1 MKKETKKE
9 VRRMQKAL
17 DAYLASEQKAMTEEE
32 LKAKAWFP
40 VHVVSVS
47 KSTDEELEQNAF
59 HLMEGLRDKF
69 NEEEMAIFASNLK
82 KFAQFL
88 QKCIYSSP
96 KKV

>member
-1 MKKETKKE
+1 MEMKKEIK
-9 VRRMQKAL
+9 RMQKAL
-17 DAYLASEQKAMTEEE
+17 DAYLASEQRAMTEEE

-40 VHVVSVS
+40 VHIGSVS

-69 NEEEMAIFASNLK
+69 IEEEMAIFATNLK
-82 KFAQFL
+82 KFATFL
-88 QKCIYSSP
+88 NKCIYSQP

>member
-1 MKKETKKE
+1 MKKEI
-9 VRRMQKAL
+9 RRMQKAL
-17 DAYLASEQKAMTEEE
+17 DAYLASEQKAMTAEE

-40 VHVVSVS
+40 IHISSVS

-69 NEEEMAIFASNLK
+69 NEEEMAIFATNLK

-88 QKCIYSSP
+88 QKCIYSKS
-96 KKV
+96 KKL

>member
-1 MKKETKKE
+1 MKKEEIK
-9 VRRMQKAL
+9 RMQKAL
-17 DAYLASEQKAMTEEE
+17 DAYLASQQRAMTEEE

-40 VHVVSVS
+40 VHIGSIS
-47 KSTDEELEQNAF
+47 QSTDEELEQNAF

-69 NEEEMAIFASNLK
+69 NEEEMAIFATNLK

-88 QKCIYSSP
+88 QKCIYDLP